1 MRTLAHFAL
10 RVRWAILIVVI
21 LAAFAL
27 RIAGIDQQSI
37 WYDEGLSIYYAR
49 GSIGDLVAG
58 TSASEHPPLHSLLL
72 GLWIAVCS
80 DSELAVRYLS
90 VWWGV
95 LAVALLYHLGRRL
108 PSVHG
113 TLAALLLATSPLAIW
128 FSQETRGY
136 MMALALVLATVDVAA
151 GLLPYPMGSRDPA
164 HQSQR
169 WRYLAYVV
177 LATAALYTHLY
188 SAFILIALNLAY
200 AIQQIRMLVSKH
212 PRSRWVN
219 LLYWL
224 CAQIAVLILFAPW
237 LPYVAAQWRLNATY
251 YHGAVDWKQIVHRT
265 LVAFSVGQTLAGPW
279 ATGATV
285 ALLLLAA
292 LGTLSLARRH
302 KGRPVLLLLWLW
314 ALVPLLFQIA
324 LNRNLPKFAPRYLLN
339 ALPAFY
345 LLVSAGTLWL
355 FEIALAQS
363 VHHRAPT
370 IKGWL
375 TIGTLLLITAW
386 VGGATA
392 RSLANHYLDERL
404 YRPDLRTVAQYIQA
418 HATPDDLIVLI
429 GGHSYPAFAYY
440 YEGPLPVLPM
450 PDKLLPDTGAPID
463 VRALE
468 TLDRAIAGRQNL
480 WLVLWQAPLAD
491 PTGLITDELEHTYHR
506 LGIGRTFHNVSLL
519 LFDVS
524 PGPRLAQAASP
535 PLAWLADFSSGDR
548 RQMRLLGYG
557 LDRQTA
563 QPGDTLYLHL
573 YWESLDEMD
582 HDYKVFTQI
591 VDEQGQ
597 IVAQQDKVTGAES
610 YPTSH
615 WPPGTIVRDRFMLT
629 VHPDAPPGQYTLIA
643 GLYRPSRRMPRLPV
657 QGEGANGD
665 HVVLAEI
672 TILE

>member
-1 MRTLAHFAL
+1 MRTLAHSTL
-10 RVRWAILIVVI
+10 RARWAALIVV
-21 LAAFAL
+21 LYAAFAL
-27 RIAGIDQQSI
+27 RITGIDRQSI

-49 GSIGDLVAG
+49 GSIGDLLAG
-58 TSASEHPPLHSLLL
+58 ISASEHPPLHSLML
-72 GLWIAVCS
+72 GLWMALCG
-80 DSELAVRYLS
+80 DSELAVRFLS

-108 PSVHG
+108 SPAGG
-113 TLAALLLATSPLAIW
+113 TLAALLLAISPLAIW

-151 GLLPYPMGSRDPA
+151 GLLPFSLGSRDRA
-164 HQSQR
+164 RYGHWS
-169 WRYLAYVV
+169 RYLAYVV

-188 SAFILIALNLAY
+188 SAFVLIALNLAL
-200 AIQQIRMLVSKH
+200 AIQQIRAFVFIKNAK
-212 PRSRWVN
+212 PRWAN
-219 LLYWL
+219 LLYWT
-224 CAQIAVLILFAPW
+224 CAQIFILVLFAPW

-251 YHGAVDWKQIVHRT
+251 FHGAVDWKQIVHRT
-265 LVAFSVGQTLAGPW
+265 LMAFSVGQTLAGPW
-279 ATGATV
+279 ATGAAV

-302 KGRPVLLLLWLW
+302 KSRPFLLLLWLW
-314 ALVPLLFQIA
+314 ALVPLLFQIV
-324 LNRNLPKFAPRYLLN
+324 LNRSLPKFAPRYLLN
-339 ALPAFY
+339 TLPAF
-345 LLVSAGTLWL
+345 LLLTAAGMLWL
-355 FEIALAQS
+355 FEAATAES
-363 VHHRAPT
+363 AHRRSPT
-370 IKGWL
+370 TKGWL
-375 TIGTLLLITAW
+375 TIGTLLLITAL

-404 YRPDLRTVAQYIQA
+404 YRPDLRAVAHYVQA

-429 GGHSYPAFAYY
+429 GGHSYPAFTYY

-450 PDKLLPDTGAPID
+450 PDKLLPDTRAPID

-468 TLDRAIAGRQNL
+468 TLDRALAGRQKL

-524 PGPRLAQAASP
+524 PGPRLAQAATPQSP
-535 PLAWLADFSSGDR
+535 LLADFGSGSEV
-548 RQMRLLGYG
+548 RLLGYS

-563 QPGDTLYLHL
+563 RPGDTLYLHL

-591 VDEQGQ
+591 LDHEGR
-597 IVAQQDKVTGAES
+597 IVAQHDKIAGAES
-610 YPTSH
+610 HPTSH

-629 VHPDAPPGQYTLIA
+629 VRPDAPPGQYALIA
-643 GLYRPSRRMPRLPV
+643 GLYRPSRRMPRLSV
-657 QGEGANGD
+657 EGEGANGD

-672 TILE
+672 TVQE